1 MGLFIT
7 FEGIDGAG
15 KSTHIDA
22 LAGALRA
29 RGHNVVITREPGGT
43 PLAEKLRALA
53 LNEPMD
59 ALTEALVMFAAR
71 RDHLLQVIEPS
82 EFQGWLGVGRV
93 LESEARAQAE
103 LRLQTLAAD
112 VLAQTGTMP
121 ILYIREGNRAE
132 QLVALLQE
140 DQSISLVVLATA
152 TGSSNPGPLISFLL
166 SHLGRRVKVPVTL
179 VPGELNQAEID
190 ALS

>member
-1 MGLFIT
+1 MSAVAPRVFLVVVDET
-7 FEGIDGAG
+7 EEMDN
-15 KSTHIDA
+15 
-22 LAGALRA
+22 ALRYA
-29 RGHNVVITREPGGT
+29 CRRAQRTNGHV
-43 PLAEKLRALA
+43 AL
-53 LNEPMD
+53 L
-59 ALTEALVMFAAR
+59 
-71 RDHLLQVIEPS
+71 HVIEPT
-82 EFQGWLGVGRV
+82 EFQDWLGVGRV

-103 LRLQTLAAD
+103 LRLQTLAAN

-152 TGSSNPGPLISFLL
+152 TGSNNPGPLISFLL

>member
-1 MGLFIT
+1 MSAVAPRVFLVVVDET
-7 FEGIDGAG
+7 EEMDN
-15 KSTHIDA
+15 
-22 LAGALRA
+22 ALRYA
-29 RGHNVVITREPGGT
+29 CRRAQRTNGHV
-43 PLAEKLRALA
+43 AL
-53 LNEPMD
+53 
-59 ALTEALVMFAAR
+59 
-71 RDHLLQVIEPS
+71 LLVIEPT
-82 EFQGWLGVGRV
+82 EFQSWLGVGRV

-103 LRLQTLAAD
+103 LRLQTLAAN